1 MSVRILALT
10 DVVGYITAL
19 RGSNYDTI
27 KQASWVIGYTDRKDK
42 NMKYTVIKTL
52 ANGSEVK
59 VVATNNRKE
68 AEYVSMILNDRGT
81 NAQVRWRA
89 KM

>member
-19 RGSNYDTI
+19 RGSNYDTT

-42 NMKYTVIKTL
+42 KN
-52 ANGSEVK
+52 E
-59 VVATNNRKE
+59 
-68 AEYVSMILNDRGT
+68 
-81 NAQVRWRA
+81 
-89 KM
+89 